1 MKFLIT
7 GSSGFIGTHLV
18 SRLEDDGNE
27 VFKIDSTNEGVLD
40 LNNFKK
46 FKKHQIEVI
55 IHLAGQTFVPDSWK
69 KPADYLKNNLI
80 GTINTIEFCRNSEAK
95 FIYVSSY
102 MYGSPDYL
110 PIDELHPIKALNP
123 YGLSKCLSEEV
134 CEFYRDNYSLD
145 VVIVR
150 PFNIYGP
157 GQKTDFLVPLILD
170 QLINGVEVSVKDLG
184 PKRDYLF
191 IADFID
197 ALICLSRKEIKS
209 GIYNL
214 GSGVSYSVKEVIDA
228 AQLILETG
236 HKVFETEERRG
247 NEVMNV
253 VADIGAIA
261 ERCDWKPQWGI
272 EAGLAA
278 CIDKVKT
285 DLLLK

>member
-1 MKFLIT
+1 MIKFILVLIM
-7 GSSGFIGTHLV
+7 SGLHGYFSYCRKKLLH
-18 SRLEDDGNE
+18 
-27 VFKIDSTNEGVLD
+27 
-40 LNNFKK
+40 NNAFYSPK
-46 FKKHQIEVI
+46 
-55 IHLAGQTFVPDSWK
+55 
-69 KPADYLKNNLI
+69 YLKYLNEAP
-80 GTINTIEFCRNSEAK
+80 TIIMVV
-95 FIYVSSY
+95 IVI
-102 MYGSPDYL
+102 M
-110 PIDELHPIKALNP
+110 
-123 YGLSKCLSEEV
+123 
-134 CEFYRDNYSLD
+134 
-145 VVIVR
+145 VIVR